1 MLAHV
6 LWVAHIA
13 VLGYW
18 LGSEL
23 VINATYRY
31 VSRARTLPPA
41 ERLRLL
47 DHVMVVDQH
56 VRYALV
62 LQFSLGF
69 ALASLRGYVPGG
81 EAGAWAWLGVGGVW
95 LAFVE
100 LVHRRRHAAGG
111 VLLARFDRSL
121 RYALIGALTVAAVA
135 GVAGYVALPAW
146 LGWKLGAFAGVLAC
160 GVGIRLVL
168 IRFTDAWRAIGE
180 EGSTP
185 EREEAVWR
193 GYVRATSV
201 LVLLWVFIA
210 AAVVLSVF
218 KPAF

>member
-23 VINATYRY
+23 VINSTYRY
-31 VSRARTLPPA
+31 VCRAAAMPPA
-41 ERLRLL
+41 QRLRLL

-62 LQFSLGF
+62 LQFALGF

-81 EAGAWAWLGVGGVW
+81 EAGAWAWLAAGVVW
-95 LAFVE
+95 LAYVE
-100 LVHRRRHAAGG
+100 FVHRRRHAGG
-111 VLLARFDRSL
+111 GRLLARFDRSL
-121 RYALIGALTVAAVA
+121 RYALIGALVVAAVA
-135 GVAGYVALPAW
+135 GLGGRLTLPGW
-146 LGWKLGAFAGVLAC
+146 LSWKLGAFAGVLAC

-185 EREEAVWR
+185 AREAAVWQ

-210 AAVVLSVF
+210 AAVVLSVL
-218 KPAF
+218 KPA